1 MEKFVVSARKYRPQ
15 NFSTVVGQS
24 HITTTL
30 KNAINHNQL
39 AHAFLFC
46 GPRGVGKT
54 SCARILA
61 KTINCETKTPEGEAC
76 NVCNS
81 CVSFD
86 NGTSLN
92 IHELDAAS
100 NNSVD
105 DIRSLVEQVRF
116 APQAGE
122 YKVYIVDEVHM
133 LSSAAFNAFLKTL
146 EEPPPYAIFILATT
160 EKHKILPTI
169 LSRCQIF
176 DFKRITNKDS
186 VEHLQ
191 EICDKEKITA
201 ETAALHVIAQ
211 KSEGCMRDALSIMDK
226 IASFT
231 DGQITYANTLEHLNI
246 LDEDYYFSL
255 LDFMRT
261 QKLSDSL
268 LLYDKINEKGFDGDT
283 LLEGLSEFIRNLLV
297 SKDKKAVALLEVA
310 EDFKEKYVKVAS
322 ELSLN
327 WLIAA
332 LNILSEAGIN
342 YKLARN
348 KKLFVEL
355 VLIKLSYLTQAIE
368 LEATPTDGLS
378 KKKVTANSKAMAFRS
393 LPIIKAPENKIVT
406 ELAPKV
412 MVKKE
417 EAVPTLNEPAA
428 TLVIQSQKPTVE
440 KMQEAQK
447 TTKSFG
453 SLTSIREKIKQQN
466 GTSSASKALTIEAL
480 QEAWEQFIDKLKDQK
495 NNTSVSNFQAAE
507 LSIVDENSFDI
518 SVHSSFMLRFIES
531 EKMELTD
538 HLQKYFNNRLLKY
551 QIIVNERVEDFKGD
565 EEVHLSQK
573 DQYQILI
580 DQFPLVKTLKETLKL
595 DIGF

>member
-1 MEKFVVSARKYRPQ
+1 M
-15 NFSTVVGQS
+15 
-24 HITTTL
+24 
-30 KNAINHNQL
+30 
-39 AHAFLFC
+39 
-46 GPRGVGKT
+46 
-54 SCARILA
+54 
-61 KTINCETKTPEGEAC
+61 
-76 NVCNS
+76 
-81 CVSFD
+81 
-86 NGTSLN
+86 
-92 IHELDAAS
+92 
-100 NNSVD
+100 
-105 DIRSLVEQVRF
+105 
-116 APQAGE
+116 
-122 YKVYIVDEVHM
+122 
-133 LSSAAFNAFLKTL
+133 
-146 EEPPPYAIFILATT
+146 
-160 EKHKILPTI
+160 
-169 LSRCQIF
+169 
-176 DFKRITNKDS
+176 
-186 VEHLQ
+186 
-191 EICDKEKITA
+191 
-201 ETAALHVIAQ
+201 
-211 KSEGCMRDALSIMDK
+211 
-226 IASFT
+226 
-231 DGQITYANTLEHLNI
+231 
-246 LDEDYYFSL
+246 
-255 LDFMRT
+255 
-261 QKLSDSL
+261 
-268 LLYDKINEKGFDGDT
+268 
-283 LLEGLSEFIRNLLV
+283 
-297 SKDKKAVALLEVA
+297 
-310 EDFKEKYVKVAS
+310 
-322 ELSLN
+322 
-327 WLIAA
+327 
-332 LNILSEAGIN
+332 
-342 YKLARN
+342 
-348 KKLFVEL
+348 

-428 TLVIQSQKPTVE
+428 SLVIQSQKPTVE